1 MIALL
6 LVLMAGSVGVS
17 ADGSDP
23 LDPSDGGADWDGDGL
38 THAEEPA
45 HGPAPTPKGPN
56 PLGDFFPLDIFLR
69 PIFRKKKRLRHH
81 FRSKTL
87 VKT

>member
-1 MIALL
+1 MMIALL

-38 THAEEPA
+38 TNAEETAEGTDPTN
-45 HGPAPTPKGPN
+45 PTPIMTVYRTVG
-56 PLGDFFPLDIFLR
+56 
-69 PIFRKKKRLRHH
+69 RLH
-81 FRSKTL
+81 TD
-87 VKT
+87 